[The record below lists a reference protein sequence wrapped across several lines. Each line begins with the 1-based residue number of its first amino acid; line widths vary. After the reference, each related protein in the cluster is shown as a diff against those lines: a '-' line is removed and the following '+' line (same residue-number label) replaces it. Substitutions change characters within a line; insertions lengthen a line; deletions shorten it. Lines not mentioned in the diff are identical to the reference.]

1 MTMFV
6 LAATIALQP
15 LADPDILEPSVMNE
29 VEHAITRA
37 PKDARFGTLA
47 DFLRDEKALS
57 GKEGETK
64 TDLAVR
70 LVSAQ
75 GGDGRWRDAAS
86 NDVTC
91 AAVHLLKRAAGISPR
106 LKFSIFSDHIE
117 EAAEQSK
124 IPLAEVAKRV
134 RALGFE
140 GVDIWSSTRRA
151 TIKLYRDAGF
161 SISCVIWFPHFDE
174 RYDEAKGREIVD
186 KAVANGCDRILV
198 VPATTRGSLAGDPAV
213 RALVIERTE
222 RYAAY
227 AAEKGVVVTIEDYD
241 NAESPTAD
249 IANTKDFLKRAPHVR
264 LAFDTGNFH
273 FRGESAEDALKE
285 LAGSVSHFHLKDR
298 PVESRDTK
306 YSVAFGTGAIPA
318 RRMIELP
325 REVWG
330 YDGWFTLEHFGVTN
344 MLETIE
350 TSAKFLS
357 TLGRKPR

>member
-1 MTMFV
+1 MISYNQENSDLWGGVCDTLVPFYDVPISCGLPRESGDIPPEMIRVPGGPFSSTQTYV
-6 LAATIALQP
+6 IKASGDSMEGVGIYDGDRLMVEGDLACEGALTVDFGRTT
-15 LADPDILEPSVMNE
+15 ADPLTYGM
-29 VEHAITRA
+29 
-37 PKDARFGTLA
+37 
-47 DFLRDEKALS
+47 
-57 GKEGETK
+57 
-64 TDLAVR
+64 
-70 LVSAQ
+70 
-75 GGDGRWRDAAS
+75 
-86 NDVTC
+86 
-91 AAVHLLKRAAGISPR
+91 
-106 LKFSIFSDHIE
+106 
-117 EAAEQSK
+117 K

-161 SISCVIWFPHFDE
+161 AISCVIWFSHFDE
-174 RYDEAKGREIVD
+174 RYDEAKGREIVE

-198 VPATTRGSLAGDPAV
+198 VPATKRGSLAGDPAV

-241 NAESPTAD
+241 DNESPTAD

-264 LAFDTGNFH
+264 LAFDTGNFY

-306 YSVAFGTGAIPA
+306 YSVAFGTGAISA
-318 RRMIELP
+318 RSMIELS
-325 REVWG
+325 REAWG

-350 TSAKFLS
+350 TSAKFLFGKG
-357 TLGRKPR
+357 GRAQ